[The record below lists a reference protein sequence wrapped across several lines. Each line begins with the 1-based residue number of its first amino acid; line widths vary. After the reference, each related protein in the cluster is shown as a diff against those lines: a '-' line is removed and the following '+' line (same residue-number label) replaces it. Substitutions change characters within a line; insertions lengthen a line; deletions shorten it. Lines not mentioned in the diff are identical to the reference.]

1 MAYNKPI
8 PDPNSDGGKKRRDS
22 GGLATLVQAEK
33 MMQIALLLPSAA
45 FVGWLIGAWLDRR
58 LHTTWIGAAGIVFG
72 GISGLVYVIRL
83 VLAAG
88 ADGDRGSA
96 DKPGDN
102 KNKQ

>member
-8 PDPNSDGGKKRRDS
+8 QDGDEKRRDS

-45 FVGWLIGAWLDRR
+45 FVGWLLGALLDRW

-83 VLAAG
+83 VLVAG
-88 ADGDRGSA
+88 AETD
-96 DKPGDN
+96 DKSGDN

>member
-8 PDPNSDGGKKRRDS
+8 PDGDGKRRDS

-45 FVGWLIGAWLDRR
+45 FVGWLIGAFLDSK
-58 LHTTWIGAAGIVFG
+58 LHTTWIAAAGIIFG

-83 VLAAG
+83 VLSAG
-88 ADGDRGSA
+88 MDADRKPDPGKPSL
-96 DKPGDN
+96 DK
-102 KNKQ
+102 KEKQ

>member
-1 MAYNKPI
+1 MAFNKPI
-8 PDPNSDGGKKRRDS
+8 PDNGEKRRDN

-45 FVGWLIGAWLDRR
+45 FVGWLIGAFLDSK
-58 LHTTWIGAAGIVFG
+58 LHTTWIAAAGIIFG

-83 VLAAG
+83 VLSASTD
-88 ADGDRGSA
+88 ADR
-96 DKPGDN
+96 KRGDN

>member
-8 PDPNSDGGKKRRDS
+8 SGSNPDGGEKRRDS

-45 FVGWLIGAWLDRR
+45 FVGWLIGAWLDHW
-58 LHTTWIGAAGIVFG
+58 LHTTWIAAAGIVFG

-88 ADGDRGSA
+88 VETGHKS
-96 DKPGDN
+96 GDN